1 MRIQSDTE
9 QAVSGLR
16 SPTMESAALPYIV
29 ECKSFSRF
37 FEPIAAF
44 NCIEAAQA
52 YRTECAK
59 ANRHFTYR
67 LNSHYAGN

>member
-1 MRIQSDTE
+1 MDHLTTQAHEQSSVTP
-9 QAVSGLR
+9 APS
-16 SPTMESAALPYIV
+16 LPYVV
-29 ECKSFSRF
+29 ECKSFAKF

-59 ANRHFTYR
+59 VNRIFQYR
-67 LNSHYAGN
+67 INSHYEG